1 MKIDCREEVNGFF
14 FSGDASKLEGAYHK
28 APICGTDREYVDIYS
43 NEQDVDL
50 IFKYKSNEVSLE
62 KILEFLECRAG
73 TRWCGGD
80 RGAS

>member
-43 NEQDVDL
+43 NEQDVEL
-50 IFKYKSNEVSLE
+50 IFKYKSNEVSFVNNTR
-62 KILEFLECRAG
+62 ILRF
-73 TRWCGGD
+73 
-80 RGAS
+80 